1 MTDPIT
7 HYGVDQARSTIYSPL
22 GDLPYAQILP
32 RVQAALALSI
42 SGSVEELSE
51 ADLKDKIERYITDNR
66 IKCSLTADV
75 GGGLVNYI
83 YHDMAGLSFITRDR
97 LFERSGFE
105 EININAWNDVEIV
118 SGGQRVKTDYSFLS
132 PQHAMDIHARMLRKT
147 KTIIN
152 DVIPRATADIGGG
165 IRITVEK
172 DPILDEDVAVASSI
186 RKVNVADI
194 GREEQ
199 EAGGVLLPEMMD
211 LLLLCAHNGVSM
223 CLSGG
228 TGAGKTTL
236 GGCILSIASRQMRT
250 FTIEEDSREWNFIR
264 KEGDK
269 IINSVIHTR
278 TKPNKDNPALS
289 ITQEELIKD
298 SLRFDPDIIAP
309 GEIRGREAF
318 EVMGV
323 SNTGHT
329 VITTTH
335 SNGTADTIDRIVTLA
350 KKAFDMSD
358 STLFHMACRAFP
370 LLVHMELGRDKKRR
384 VTEICEVL
392 GYENGM
398 VKSQMLYEFVVEDNI
413 YRDRKC
419 IETVGHFEHLAPISP
434 ALAKHML
441 KKGATR
447 AELKPF
453 LELEEKSGNGKGV
466 A

>member
-1 MTDPIT
+1 MRAQR
-7 HYGVDQARSTIYSPL
+7 GF
-22 GDLPYAQILP
+22 DLP
-32 RVQAALALSI
+32 
-42 SGSVEELSE
+42 
-51 ADLKDKIERYITDNR
+51 
-66 IKCSLTADV
+66 
-75 GGGLVNYI
+75 
-83 YHDMAGLSFITRDR
+83 
-97 LFERSGFE
+97 
-105 EININAWNDVEIV
+105 
-118 SGGQRVKTDYSFLS
+118 
-132 PQHAMDIHARMLRKT
+132 LR
-147 KTIIN
+147 
-152 DVIPRATADIGGG
+152 RH
-165 IRITVEK
+165 R
-172 DPILDEDVAVASSI
+172 
-186 RKVNVADI
+186 
-194 GREEQ
+194 
-199 EAGGVLLPEMMD
+199 
-211 LLLLCAHNGVSM
+211 
-223 CLSGG
+223 
-228 TGAGKTTL
+228 AGKTTL

-264 KEGDK
+264 KEGGK

-289 ITQEELIKD
+289 ITQEELVKD

-370 LLVHMELGRDKKRR
+370 LLVHMEQGRDRKRR

-398 VKSQMLYEFVVEDNI
+398 VKSQMLYEYVVADNI
-413 YRDRKC
+413 RSGKC
-419 IETVGHFEHLAPISP
+419 VETMGRFEHLAPISP
-434 ALAKHML
+434 ALAKRML

-453 LELEEKSGNGKGV
+453 LELDEGV